1 MAGTTTSDNQNYED
15 EDVYHASAPGSR
27 RRGREIALQGL
38 YAIELSGESPVKVLR
53 DVLSF
58 HDEESVIRDFARD
71 MVTKA
76 DEHHDELDGHIRR
89 HVTNWDFDRIAI
101 IDRIVLR
108 MAICEFLYFFD
119 IPPKVSIDEAIEMSK
134 LYSTDQSGRFVN
146 GILDAV
152 LLDLKKSGQLVKSGR
167 GLQNGSSG
175 ENRKHNQPL

>member
-1 MAGTTTSDNQNYED
+1 MAGTTTSDNHNLED

-38 YAIELSGESPVKVLR
+38 YALELSGDSPAKVLH

-58 HDEESVIRDFARD
+58 HEEESIIRDFARD
-71 MVTKA
+71 MVTRA
-76 DEHHDELDGHIRR
+76 AEHHDELDGHIRR

-108 MAICEFLYFFD
+108 MAICEFLYFCD
-119 IPPKVSIDEAIEMSK
+119 IPPKVSMDEAIEMSK

-167 GLQNGSSG
+167 GLQNASSG
-175 ENRKHNQPL
+175 EKQET

>member
-1 MAGTTTSDNQNYED
+1 MAGTTTFNNISED

-38 YAIELSGESPVKVLR
+38 YALELSGESVSKVLH
-53 DVLSF
+53 DVMSF
-58 HDEESVIRDFARD
+58 HEEDSIIRDFARD
-71 MVTKA
+71 VVTKA
-76 DEHHDELDGHIRR
+76 TEHHDELDGHIRR

-152 LLDLKKSGQLVKSGR
+152 LLDLKKNGQLVKSGR
-167 GLQNGSSG
+167 GLQNGSTG
-175 ENRKHNQPL
+175 EKPETS

>member
-1 MAGTTTSDNQNYED
+1 MAGTTTSNNSFQED
-15 EDVYHASAPGSR
+15 DDVYHASAPGSR
-27 RRGREIALQGL
+27 RRGREIALQAL
-38 YAIELSGESPVKVLR
+38 YALELSGESVAKVIR
-53 DVLSF
+53 DVLGF
-58 HDEESVIRDFARD
+58 HEEDSVIRDFARD
-71 MVTKA
+71 VVLKA
-76 DEHHDELDGHIRR
+76 TGHHDELDAHIQR

-108 MAICEFLYFFD
+108 MAICEFLFFFD

-167 GLQNGSSG
+167 GLQNGAAA
-175 ENRKHNQPL
+175 EK